1 MGWSLGFDV
10 MEPLRIG
17 VLGAA
22 RISDTA
28 IVGPARTTG
37 HRLVAVA
44 ARDRSRAEQFAADSD
59 VERVLDSYQAVI
71 DDPEVEAIYNPLP
84 NGLHGPWNLR
94 AIAAGKH
101 VLSEKP
107 SASNAAEARAVRD
120 AVAASNV
127 KFMEAF
133 HYRYH
138 PVITRMLEIAG
149 SGELGELQD
158 IDVNMSFPL
167 TDPDDP
173 RWNMKLAGGAVMDVG
188 CYAIHGLRTLG
199 AVGGG
204 EPSVVSAAAIERED
218 IPGMDATVEA
228 DLVYPSGLSA
238 HFTTSFVVPEMN
250 FSMRITGSEGEAF
263 AHNFCVSSIDDRIDV
278 TVDGQTRTEEMGKRP
293 SYTYQLEAFADHI
306 RNDAPIYSDAEDALV
321 QAEFIDAVY
330 TAAGLPLRP
339 TSTI

>member
-1 MGWSLGFDV
+1 

-22 RISDTA
+22 RISEKA
-28 IVGPARTTG
+28 IVDPARETG

-44 ARDRSRAEQFAADSD
+44 ARDRGRAQAFADQSN

-71 DDPEVEAIYNPLP
+71 EDPEVEAIYNPLP

-107 SASNAAEARAVRD
+107 SASNAAEARVVRD
-120 AVAASNV
+120 AVAASGV

-138 PVITRMLEIAG
+138 PVMNRMLEIAG

-158 IDVNMSFPL
+158 INVHMSFPL

-173 RWNMKLAGGAVMDVG
+173 RWNLELAGGATMDVG

-204 EPSVVSAAAIERED
+204 EPTVVSASAIERED
-218 IPGMDATVEA
+218 VPGMDATVKA
-228 DLVYPSGLSA
+228 NLVYPSGLRA
-238 HFTTSFVVPEMN
+238 HFVTSFMVPEMD
-250 FSMRITGSEGEAF
+250 FTMRITGSEGEAF
-263 AHNFCVSSIDDRIDV
+263 AHNFCVPSFDDRIDV
-278 TVDGQTRTEEMGKRP
+278 KVGEATRTEELGKRT
-293 SYTYQLEAFADHI
+293 SYTYQLEAFADYV
-306 RNDAPIYSDAEDALV
+306 RNDVPIHSDADDALV

>member
-1 MGWSLGFDV
+1 

-22 RISDTA
+22 RISDKA
-28 IVGPARTTG
+28 IVHPARETG

-44 ARDRSRAEQFAADSD
+44 ARDRSRAEAFAAESN

-120 AVAASNV
+120 AVAASEV
-127 KFMEAF
+127 RFMEAF

-138 PVITRMLEIAG
+138 PVMNRMLEIAG
-149 SGELGELQD
+149 SGELGTLHN
-158 IDVNMSFPL
+158 IDVHMSFPL

-173 RWNMKLAGGAVMDVG
+173 RWNFELAGGATMDVG

-204 EPSVVSAAAIERED
+204 EPSVVSASAIEGDD

-228 DLVYPSGLSA
+228 DLAYPSGLTA
-238 HFTTSFVVPEMN
+238 HFVTSFVVPEMD
-250 FSMRITGSEGEAF
+250 FTMRIVGSEGEAF

-278 TVDGQTRTEEMGKRP
+278 SVGDLTRTEEMGKRT
-293 SYTYQLEAFADHI
+293 SYTYQLEAFADHV
-306 RNDAPIYSDAEDALV
+306 RNGAPIHSDAEDAVV

-339 TSTI
+339 ISTI

>member
-1 MGWSLGFDV
+1 

-22 RISDTA
+22 RISDKA
-28 IVGPARTTG
+28 IVAPARETG

-44 ARDRSRAEQFAADSD
+44 ARDRDRAEQFAADSN

-107 SASNAAEARAVRD
+107 SASNAAEARQVRD
-120 AVAASNV
+120 AVNATGV

-138 PVITRMLEIAG
+138 PVIQRMLEIAQ
-149 SGELGELQD
+149 SGELGDLQH
-158 IDVNMSFPL
+158 IDVHMSFPN
-167 TDPDDP
+167 TDPTDP
-173 RWNMKLAGGAVMDVG
+173 RWDLALAGGATMDVG
-188 CYAIHGLRTLG
+188 CYAIHGLRTMG

-204 EPSVVSAAAIERED
+204 EPSVVAATAIERD
-218 IPGMDATVEA
+218 GSPGMDETLEA
-228 DLVYPSGLSA
+228 DLIYPSGLTA
-238 HFTTSFVVPEMN
+238 HFVTSFVVPEMD
-250 FSMRITGSEGEAF
+250 FTMRITGSEGEAF
-263 AHNFCVSSIDDRIDV
+263 AHNFCVSGLDDRISV
-278 TVDGQTRTEEMGKRP
+278 TTGDQIRVEEMGRK
-293 SYTYQLEAFADHI
+293 STYTYQLEAFADYL
-306 RNDAPIYSDAEDALV
+306 RNGTPIHTDAEDAV
-321 QAEFIDAVY
+321 IQAEFIDACY
-330 TAAGLPLRP
+330 LAAGLPLRP
-339 TSTI
+339 TTTV

>member
-1 MGWSLGFDV
+1 

-22 RISDTA
+22 RISDRA
-28 IVGPARTTG
+28 IVEPAQSTG

-44 ARDRSRAEQFAADSD
+44 ARDRGRAEEFAAASG

-107 SASNAAEARAVRD
+107 SASNAVEARAVRD
-120 AVAASNV
+120 AVAASDV

-138 PVITRMLEIAG
+138 PVIGRMLEIAS
-149 SGELGELQD
+149 SGELGELSN
-158 IDVNMSFPL
+158 IDVHMSFPL
-167 TDPDDP
+167 TNPDNP
-173 RWNMKLAGGAVMDVG
+173 RWNFDLAGGAVMDVG

-204 EPSVVSAAAIERED
+204 EPSVVSASAIESVGH
-218 IPGMDATVEA
+218 PGTDETMEA
-228 DLVYPSGLSA
+228 ELRYPSGLTA
-238 HFTTSFVVPEMN
+238 HFVSSFTVPEMD
-250 FSMRITGSEGEAF
+250 FTMRITGSQGEAF
-263 AHNFCVSSIDDRIDV
+263 AHNFCVAGLDDRISV
-278 TVDGQTRTEEMGKRP
+278 TSDAGTRVEEMGRK
-293 SYTYQLEAFADHI
+293 STYTYQLEAFADHI
-306 RNDAPIYSDAEDALV
+306 RSGAPIFTDAQDALV
-321 QAEFIDAVY
+321 QAEMIDAIY
-330 TAAGLPLRP
+330 AAAGLPARP
-339 TSTI
+339 ASVI

>member
-1 MGWSLGFDV
+1 

-22 RISDTA
+22 RISDKA
-28 IVGPARTTG
+28 IVHPARETG

-44 ARDRSRAEQFAADSD
+44 ARDRSRAEAFAAESN

-120 AVAASNV
+120 AVAASEV
-127 KFMEAF
+127 RFMEAF

-138 PVITRMLEIAG
+138 PVMNRMLDIAG
-149 SGELGELQD
+149 SGELGTLHN
-158 IDVNMSFPL
+158 IDVHMSFPL

-173 RWNMKLAGGAVMDVG
+173 RWNFELAGGATMDVG

-204 EPSVVSAAAIERED
+204 EPSVVSASAIERDD

-228 DLVYPSGLSA
+228 DLAYPSGLTA
-238 HFTTSFVVPEMN
+238 HFVTSFVVPEMD
-250 FSMRITGSEGEAF
+250 FTMRIVGSEGEAF

-278 TVDGQTRTEEMGKRP
+278 SVGDLTRTEEMGKRT
-293 SYTYQLEAFADHI
+293 SYTYQLEAFADHV
-306 RNDAPIYSDAEDALV
+306 RNGAPIHSDAEDAVV

-339 TSTI
+339 ISNI

>member
-1 MGWSLGFDV
+1 

-22 RISDTA
+22 RISDKA
-28 IVGPARTTG
+28 IVHPARETG

-44 ARDRSRAEQFAADSD
+44 ARDRSRAEAFAAESN

-120 AVAASNV
+120 AVAASEV
-127 KFMEAF
+127 RFMEAF

-138 PVITRMLEIAG
+138 PVMNRMLEIAG
-149 SGELGELQD
+149 SGELGTLHN
-158 IDVNMSFPL
+158 IDVHMSFPL

-173 RWNMKLAGGAVMDVG
+173 RWNFELAGGATMDVG

-204 EPSVVSAAAIERED
+204 EPSVVSASAIERED

-228 DLVYPSGLSA
+228 DLAYPSGLTA
-238 HFTTSFVVPEMN
+238 HFVTSFVVPEMD
-250 FSMRITGSEGEAF
+250 FTMRIVGSEGEAF

-278 TVDGQTRTEEMGKRP
+278 SVGDLTRTEEMGKRT
-293 SYTYQLEAFADHI
+293 SYTYQLEAFADHV
-306 RNDAPIYSDAEDALV
+306 RNGSPIHSDAEDAVV

-339 TSTI
+339 ISTI

>member
-1 MGWSLGFDV
+1 

-22 RISDTA
+22 RISDKA
-28 IVGPARTTG
+28 IVHPARETG

-44 ARDRSRAEQFAADSD
+44 ARDRSRAEAFAAESN

-120 AVAASNV
+120 AVAASEV
-127 KFMEAF
+127 RFMEAF

-138 PVITRMLEIAG
+138 PVMNRMLEIAG
-149 SGELGELQD
+149 SGELGTLHI
-158 IDVNMSFPL
+158 IDVHMSFPL

-173 RWNMKLAGGAVMDVG
+173 RWNFELAGGATMDVG

-204 EPSVVSAAAIERED
+204 EPSVVSASAIERDD

-228 DLVYPSGLSA
+228 DLAYPSGLTA
-238 HFTTSFVVPEMN
+238 HFVTSFVVPEMD
-250 FSMRITGSEGEAF
+250 FTMRIVGSEGEAF

-278 TVDGQTRTEEMGKRP
+278 SVGDLTRTEEMGKRT
-293 SYTYQLEAFADHI
+293 SYTYQLEAFADHV
-306 RNDAPIYSDAEDALV
+306 RNGSPIHSDAEDAVV

-339 TSTI
+339 ISTI

>member
-1 MGWSLGFDV
+1 

-17 VLGAA
+17 ILGAA
-22 RISDTA
+22 RISGRA
-28 IVGPARTTG
+28 IVEPAQLTG

-44 ARDRSRAEQFAADSD
+44 ARDRGRAEEFAEQSG

-107 SASNAAEARAVRD
+107 SASNAVEARTVRD
-120 AVAASNV
+120 AVTGSDV

-138 PVITRMLEIAG
+138 PVMKRMLDIAG
-149 SGELGELQD
+149 SGELGELAH
-158 IDVNMSFPL
+158 IDVHMSFPN
-167 TDPDDP
+167 TDPTDP
-173 RWNMKLAGGAVMDVG
+173 RWDLSLAGGATMDVG

-204 EPSVVSAAAIERED
+204 EPSVVSASAIERVGS
-218 IPGMDATVEA
+218 PGMDETMEA
-228 DLVYPSGLSA
+228 DLVYPSGLTA
-238 HFTTSFVVPEMN
+238 HFVSSFTVPEMD
-250 FSMRITGSEGEAF
+250 FTMRITGSKGEAF
-263 AHNFCVSSIDDRIDV
+263 AHNFCVASFDDRIAITTDDQV
-278 TVDGQTRTEEMGKRP
+278 RTEELGRKT
-293 SYTYQLEAFADHI
+293 SYTYQIEAFADHV
-306 RNDAPIYSDAEDALV
+306 RTGAPIYNDAEDALV
-321 QAEFIDAVY
+321 QAEFIDSVY
-330 TAAGLPLRP
+330 LAAGLPVRP
-339 TSTI
+339 ASII

>member
-1 MGWSLGFDV
+1 

-17 VLGAA
+17 ILGAA
-22 RISDTA
+22 RISGRA
-28 IVGPARTTG
+28 IVEPAQLTG

-44 ARDRSRAEQFAADSD
+44 ARDRGRAEEFAAASG
-59 VERVLDSYQAVI
+59 VERVLDSYQTVI

-120 AVAASNV
+120 AVAGSDV

-138 PVITRMLEIAG
+138 PVMNRMLEIAG
-149 SGELGELQD
+149 SGELGALSH
-158 IDVNMSFPL
+158 IDVHMSFPND
-167 TDPDDP
+167 DPTDP
-173 RWNMKLAGGAVMDVG
+173 RWDLSLAGGATMDVG

-204 EPSVVSAAAIERED
+204 EPSVVSASAIEREGS
-218 IPGMDATVEA
+218 PGMDATMEA
-228 DLVYPSGLSA
+228 DLLYPSGLTA
-238 HFTTSFVVPEMN
+238 HFVSSFTVPEMD
-250 FSMRITGSEGEAF
+250 FTMRIIGTDGEAF
-263 AHNFCVSSIDDRIDV
+263 AHNFCVASFDDRIDV
-278 TVDGQTRTEEMGKRP
+278 TSNGQSRVEALGKKT
-293 SYTYQLEAFADHI
+293 SYTYQLEAFADHVRNGAPI
-306 RNDAPIYSDAEDALV
+306 FNDADDALV
-321 QAEFIDAVY
+321 QAEFIDSVY
-330 TAAGLPLRP
+330 QAAGLPVRP
-339 TSTI
+339 ASSI

>member
-1 MGWSLGFDV
+1 

-17 VLGAA
+17 ILGAA
-22 RISDTA
+22 RISGRA
-28 IVGPARTTG
+28 IVEPAQLTG

-44 ARDRSRAEQFAADSD
+44 ARDRGRAEQFASDSG

-120 AVAASNV
+120 AVAGSDV

-138 PVITRMLEIAG
+138 PVMNRMLEIAG
-149 SGELGELQD
+149 SGELGALSH
-158 IDVNMSFPL
+158 IDVHMSFPND
-167 TDPDDP
+167 DPTDP
-173 RWNMKLAGGAVMDVG
+173 RWDLSLAGGATMDVG

-204 EPSVVSAAAIERED
+204 EPSVVSASAIEREGS
-218 IPGMDATVEA
+218 PGMDATMEA
-228 DLVYPSGLSA
+228 DLLYPSGLTA
-238 HFTTSFVVPEMN
+238 HFVSSFTVPEMD
-250 FSMRITGSEGEAF
+250 FTMRIIGTDGEAF
-263 AHNFCVSSIDDRIDV
+263 AHNFCVASFDDRIDV
-278 TVDGQTRTEEMGKRP
+278 TSNGQSRVEALGKKT
-293 SYTYQLEAFADHI
+293 SYTYQLEAFADHVRNGAPI
-306 RNDAPIYSDAEDALV
+306 FNDADDALV
-321 QAEFIDAVY
+321 QAEFIDSVY
-330 TAAGLPLRP
+330 QAAGLPVRP
-339 TSTI
+339 ASSI

>member
-1 MGWSLGFDV
+1 

-22 RISDTA
+22 RISDKA
-28 IVGPARTTG
+28 IVVPAQLTG

-44 ARDRSRAEQFAADSD
+44 ARDRGRAEQFAADSG
-59 VERVLDSYQAVI
+59 VERVMDSYQAVI
-71 DDPEVEAIYNPLP
+71 DDPEVEVIYNPLP

-107 SASNAAEARAVRD
+107 SASNAAEARVVRD

-138 PVITRMLEIAG
+138 PVIARMLEIAG
-149 SGELGELQD
+149 SGELGELEN

-167 TDPDDP
+167 QDVNDP
-173 RWNMKLAGGAVMDVG
+173 RLNLALAGGATMDVG

-204 EPSVVSAAAIERED
+204 EPSVVSASAIEHAGT
-218 IPGMDATVEA
+218 PGMDETMEA
-228 DLVYPSGLSA
+228 DLVYPSGLTA
-238 HFTTSFVVPEMN
+238 HFVTSFTVPEMD
-250 FSMRITGSEGEAF
+250 FSMRITGSQGEAF
-263 AHNFCVSSIDDRIDV
+263 AHNFCVSSIDDRIAV
-278 TVDGQTRTEEMGKRP
+278 TTDNSTRVEEMGKKA
-293 SYTYQLEAFADHI
+293 SYTYQLEALADHI
-306 RNDAPIYSDAEDALV
+306 RDDAPIYSDAEDALV
-321 QAEFIDAVY
+321 QAEFIDSVY
-330 TAAGLPLRP
+330 LAAGLPPRP

>member
-1 MGWSLGFDV
+1 

-22 RISDTA
+22 RISDKA
-28 IVGPARTTG
+28 IVHPARETG

-44 ARDRSRAEQFAADSD
+44 ARDRSRAEAFAAESN

-120 AVAASNV
+120 AVAASEV
-127 KFMEAF
+127 RFMEAF

-138 PVITRMLEIAG
+138 PVMNRMLEIAG
-149 SGELGELQD
+149 SGELGTLHN
-158 IDVNMSFPL
+158 IDVHMSFPL

-173 RWNMKLAGGAVMDVG
+173 RWNFELAGGATMDVG

-204 EPSVVSAAAIERED
+204 EPSVVSASAIERED

-228 DLVYPSGLSA
+228 DLAYPSGVTA
-238 HFTTSFVVPEMN
+238 HFVTSFVVPEMD
-250 FSMRITGSEGEAF
+250 FTMRIVGSEGEAF

-278 TVDGQTRTEEMGKRP
+278 SVGDLTRTEEMGKRT
-293 SYTYQLEAFADHI
+293 SYTYQLEAFADHV
-306 RNDAPIYSDAEDALV
+306 RNGSPIHSDAEDAVV

-339 TSTI
+339 ISTI

>member
-1 MGWSLGFDV
+1 

-22 RISDTA
+22 RISDKA
-28 IVGPARTTG
+28 IVHPARETG

-44 ARDRSRAEQFAADSD
+44 ARDRSRAEAFAAESN

-120 AVAASNV
+120 AVAASEV
-127 KFMEAF
+127 RFMEAF

-138 PVITRMLEIAG
+138 PVMNRMLEIAG
-149 SGELGELQD
+149 SGELGTLHN
-158 IDVNMSFPL
+158 IDVHMSFPL

-173 RWNMKLAGGAVMDVG
+173 RWNFELAGGATMDVG

-204 EPSVVSAAAIERED
+204 EPSVVSASAIERDD

-228 DLVYPSGLSA
+228 DLAYPSGLTA
-238 HFTTSFVVPEMN
+238 HFVTSFVVPEMD
-250 FSMRITGSEGEAF
+250 FTMRIVGSEGEAF

-278 TVDGQTRTEEMGKRP
+278 SVGDLTRTEEMGKRT
-293 SYTYQLEAFADHI
+293 SYTYQLEAFADHV
-306 RNDAPIYSDAEDALV
+306 RNGAPIHSDAEDAVV
-321 QAEFIDAVY
+321 QAEFIDEVY

-339 TSTI
+339 ISTI